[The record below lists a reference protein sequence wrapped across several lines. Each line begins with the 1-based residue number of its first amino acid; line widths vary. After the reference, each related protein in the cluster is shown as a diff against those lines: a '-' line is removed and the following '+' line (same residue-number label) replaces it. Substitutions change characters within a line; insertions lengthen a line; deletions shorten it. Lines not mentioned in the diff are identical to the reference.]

1 MFVVLSVA
9 TLGVAACAAALALH
23 HLPRLPRRD
32 LLALAALLS
41 LALVVSLQVPWGPHD
56 IRSRDVAAFLPG
68 WRVPWD
74 HGVGHLAL
82 VRALQAPGL
91 GPHDETEL
99 MALGPYLR
107 LLTLA
112 GFFVWSRALGVGRRS
127 ALYAG
132 VLLALWGVDLRFA
145 PTDAPQIAENACVAL
160 FLAALAVT
168 ARAPSWLAA
177 LTAGGLLGLGSTQR
191 PEGML
196 LPLVLLPV
204 ALLTLPAPAWRDR
217 RVQAGMA
224 LAALLAAPHAAG
236 LWLTYGGQAVEKAT
250 SGGSA
255 WAWREGAAHFLPFHP
270 TLGSVGLGGLVVLGL
285 VAGSLGPVPRGVVL
299 ATALVLALLVPGWTP
314 AEDHSL
320 GIARHALRSLP
331 WFALLG
337 GLGAGRLHTDGGR
350 FGTVLAVLTVL
361 YATAS
366 TWDHALR
373 PATVDAEYRF
383 VADTLS
389 DLPPGCTV
397 WAADAP
403 LDGGLVPPGALVAQ
417 RRLPLTWRNV
427 VPATPPPA
435 ATCTLVYRGAACVSH
450 RLPSSLCGP
459 WEGLVPLVEADLPAR
474 GWIHETYSTDPV
486 TVGFYWL
493 VRPPDR

>member
-1 MFVVLSVA
+1 MFVVLSVT
-9 TLGVAACAAALALH
+9 TLVVAACTAALAFQS
-23 HLPRLPRRD
+23 LPRLPRCD
-32 LLALAALLS
+32 GLALAVLLTI
-41 LALVVSLQVPWGPHD
+41 ALVASLQVPWGPHD

-99 MALGPYLR
+99 MALGPYVR

-112 GFFVWSRALGVGRRS
+112 GFYVWSRALGVGRPS
-127 ALYAG
+127 AFYAG
-132 VLLALWGVDLRFA
+132 SLLALWGVDLRFA
-145 PTDAPQIAENACVAL
+145 PTDAPQLAENAYVGL
-160 FLAALAVT
+160 FLAALAAA

-196 LPLVLLPV
+196 LPLLVLPA
-204 ALLTLPAPAWRDR
+204 ALLTLPQGGWRDR
-217 RVQAGMA
+217 RVQAGVA
-224 LAALLAAPHAAG
+224 VAALIAAPHAAG
-236 LWLTYGGQAVEKAT
+236 LWLTYGAQAVDKAT

-270 TLGSVGLGGLVVLGL
+270 TLGSVGLGGLVVLGV
-285 VAGSLGPVPRGVVL
+285 VAGLLRPTSRGVVL

-337 GLGAGRLHTDGGR
+337 GLGAGRLHADAGR
-350 FGTVLAVLTVL
+350 FGPVLAVLTVL
-361 YATAS
+361 FATVS

-383 VADTLS
+383 VAATLS
-389 DLPPGCTV
+389 ELPPGCTV
-397 WAADAP
+397 WSAYTP
-403 LDGGLVPPGALVAQ
+403 LDGALVAPGALAAQ
-417 RRLPLTWRNV
+417 RRLPLTWRTV
-427 VPATPPPA
+427 SPATPPPA
-435 ATCTLVYRGAACVSH
+435 NGCTLVYRGAACVSS
-450 RLPSSLCGP
+450 RLAADLCAP
-459 WEGLVPLVEADLPAR
+459 WEGLVPVVEADLPSR
-474 GWIHETYSTDPV
+474 GWIHETYTTDPV

-493 VRPPDR
+493 VPPRTP